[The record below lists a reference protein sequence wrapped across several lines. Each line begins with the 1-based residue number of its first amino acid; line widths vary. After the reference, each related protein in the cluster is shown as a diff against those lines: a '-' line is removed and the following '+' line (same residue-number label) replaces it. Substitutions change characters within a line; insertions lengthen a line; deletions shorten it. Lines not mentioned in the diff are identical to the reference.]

1 MRDRGG
7 AAGRGGLPDRAGPAA
22 RRRGGPA
29 DHPVPGLA
37 STTAAGL
44 ARSFTAAQWQAVE
57 RGVAVATGRMLSLL
71 PAERVTALADGR

>member
-1 MRDRGG
+1 M
-7 AAGRGGLPDRAGPAA
+7 
-22 RRRGGPA
+22 
-29 DHPVPGLA
+29 PGLA